1 MSDPVIRSFTD
12 KFIEIVDSDGSS
24 VHVIRLDSIMHVR
37 SSYRHAFIGT
47 NTLHAAISFTFKD
60 ASRVPEFVNDILAAV
75 ATHPERN
82 LMKKFEEFKREQVPQ
97 EKLFQKIEQ
106 NLMEKFEEF
115 KREQVPQEKLF
126 QKIEQN
132 LMEKFEELKSELS
145 SFEDKEEPPTA
156 QPLSSQPL
164 PPMFPVAETSGACEV
179 FIMLVLMFLVG
190 MFILTVYAQRVIT
203 AP

>member
-12 KFIEIVDSDGSS
+12 KFIEIIDSDGSS
-24 VHVIRLDSIMHVR
+24 VHIIRLDSIMHVR

-60 ASRVPEFVNDILAAV
+60 ASRVPEFINDILAAV
-75 ATHPERN
+75 ATQPERN
-82 LMKKFEEFKREQVPQ
+82 LLKKFEEFKREQVPQ
-97 EKLFQKIEQ
+97 IEQ

-115 KREQVPQEKLF
+115 KRE
-126 QKIEQN
+126 
-132 LMEKFEELKSELS
+132 LS
-145 SFEDKEEPPTA
+145 SVEDEKEEE
-156 QPLSSQPL
+156 PLPAEPKAQPL
-164 PPMFPVAETSGACEV
+164 PPMFPIAETSGACEL

>member
-12 KFIEIVDSDGSS
+12 KFIEIIDSDGSS
-24 VHVIRLDSIMHVR
+24 VHIIRLDSIMHVR

-60 ASRVPEFVNDILAAV
+60 ASRVPEFINDILAAV
-75 ATHPERN
+75 ATQPERN
-82 LMKKFEEFKREQVPQ
+82 LLK
-97 EKLFQKIEQ
+97 
-106 NLMEKFEEF
+106 KFEEF

-145 SFEDKEEPPTA
+145 SVEDEKEPPTA
-156 QPLSSQPL
+156 QPL
-164 PPMFPVAETSGACEV
+164 PPMFPIAETSGACEL

>member
-75 ATHPERN
+75 ATQPER
-82 LMKKFEEFKREQVPQ
+82 
-97 EKLFQKIEQ
+97 

-115 KREQVPQEKLF
+115 KRDQVPQEKLF

-164 PPMFPVAETSGACEV
+164 PPMFPIAETSGACEV

>member
-60 ASRVPEFVNDILAAV
+60 VNSVPEFINDILAAV
-75 ATHPERN
+75 ATQPERN
-82 LMKKFEEFKREQVPQ
+82 LMNKFEELKREQVPQ
-97 EKLFQKIEQ
+97 IEQ

-115 KREQVPQEKLF
+115 KRE
-126 QKIEQN
+126 
-132 LMEKFEELKSELS
+132 LS
-145 SFEDKEEPPTA
+145 SVEDEKEEPLPAEPTD
-156 QPLSSQPL
+156 QPL
-164 PPMFPVAETSGACEV
+164 PPMFPIAETTGACEL
-179 FIMLVLMFLVG
+179 FIMLVLIFLISL
-190 MFILTVYAQRVIT
+190 FILSVYVHRITT